1 LKVAVISTALGP
13 GNIFTTPPLFYG
25 GLEEV
30 AALRARHLLE
40 QGHRV
45 YLFAAQ
51 GSEGAY
57 RARWQGSPVPEFI
70 EEPTEVDF
78 LKHRDVL
85 DDVDFI
91 IDDGWAAAV
100 AQAYPQKSIKVWH
113 GSQSP
118 LMYALAGK
126 VRQFGVSRAHAD
138 LIARLTGDSSV
149 GYIYNAVDTS
159 EYPLVREKEDYLL
172 YMNRIDRDKGAHVF
186 VRLCAEL
193 GVRCYMIGEDLL
205 VNDQGYVHWIMQH
218 LPHNVEY
225 LGRVSDK
232 VKLDLLGHARAVVA
246 PLSPLYFEVF
256 GLYSVESALMGTQ
269 LIAMRNGALPEV
281 APCAKF
287 ADSYEELFSLA
298 SQALRE
304 EPPRPEDCREK
315 ALRWDY
321 RKVWENLAGLRPVQ
335 PLGQHVDKRE
345 DS

>member
-1 LKVAVISTALGP
+1 VKVAVVSTALGP
-13 GNIFTTPPLFYG
+13 NTPFTTPPLFYG

-40 QGHRV
+40 QGHKV

-51 GSEGAY
+51 GSEGAW
-57 RARWQGSPVPEFI
+57 RARWPGSPVPELI
-70 EEPTEVDF
+70 EEPTEADF

-85 DDVDFI
+85 EDVDFI

-126 VRQFGVSRAHAD
+126 VRQFGVSKAHAD
-138 LIARLTGDSSV
+138 LIMRLTGDSNV
-149 GYIYNAVDTS
+149 GYIYNAVDAS

-172 YMNRIDRDKGAHVF
+172 YMNRVDRDKGAHVF

-193 GVRCYMIGEDLL
+193 GVKCYMIGEDFL
-205 VNDQGYVHWIMQH
+205 VNDQGYVHWLIQH
-218 LPHNVEY
+218 LPSNVEY
-225 LGRVSDK
+225 LGRVPDS
-232 VKLDLLGHARAVVA
+232 VKLELLGHARALVA

-256 GLYSVESALMGTQ
+256 GLYAVESALMGTQ

-287 ADSYEELFSLA
+287 ADTYEELFRLA
-298 SQALRE
+298 AQALKE
-304 EPPRPEDCREK
+304 EPPRPEECRER

-321 RKVWENLAGLRPVQ
+321 RRVWENLTGLSPVQ
-335 PLGQHVDKRE
+335 PLGQHVNKRE
-345 DS
+345 DG

>member
-1 LKVAVISTALGP
+1 LDRLKVAVVSSALGP
-13 GNIFTTPPLFYG
+13 GTPFTTPPLFYG

-30 AALRARHLLE
+30 AALRARYLLE
-40 QGHRV
+40 QGHKV

-57 RARWQGSPVPEFI
+57 RARWPGSPVPEFV
-70 EEPTEVDF
+70 EEPTEADF

-85 DDVDFI
+85 DDADFI

-118 LMYALAGK
+118 LMYTIAGK
-126 VRQFGVSRAHAD
+126 VRQFGVSKAHAD
-138 LIARLTGDSSV
+138 LIARLTGDSGV
-149 GYIYNAVDTS
+149 GYIYNAVDIN
-159 EYPLVREKEDYLL
+159 EYPLAREKEDYLL

-193 GVRCYMIGEDLL
+193 GVRCYMIGEDFL
-205 VNDQGYVHWIMQH
+205 VADQNYVHWIMQR
-218 LPHNVEY
+218 LPSNVEY
-225 LGRVSDK
+225 LGRVPDR
-232 VKLDLLGHARAVVA
+232 VKLELLGHARALVA

-269 LIAMRNGALPEV
+269 LIAMRNGALPEI

-287 ADSYEELFSLA
+287 ADTYEELFRLA
-298 SQALRE
+298 AQALKE
-304 EPPRPEDCREK
+304 EPPDPAQCRER
-315 ALRWDY
+315 ALHWDY
-321 RKVWENLAGLRPVQ
+321 RRVWEGLTKLLEARQ
-335 PLGQHVDKRE
+335 
-345 DS
+345 

>member
-1 LKVAVISTALGP
+1 VKVAIVSSALGP

-30 AALRARHLLE
+30 AALRARYLLE
-40 QGHRV
+40 QGHKV

-51 GSEGAY
+51 GSEGAW
-57 RARWQGSPVPEFI
+57 RARWPGSPVPEFI
-70 EEPTEVDF
+70 EEPTEADF

-91 IDDGWAAAV
+91 IDDGWAAVV

-118 LMYALAGK
+118 LMYAIAGK

-138 LIARLTGDSSV
+138 LIMRLTGDSNV
-149 GYIYNAVDTS
+149 GYIYNAVDTN

-172 YMNRIDRDKGAHVF
+172 YMNRVDRDKGAHVF

-193 GVRCYMIGEDLL
+193 GVKCYMIGEDFL
-205 VNDQGYVHWIMQH
+205 VQDQNYVHWLMQR
-218 LPHNVEY
+218 LPPNVEY
-225 LGRVSDK
+225 LGRVPDS
-232 VKLDLLGHARAVVA
+232 VKLELLGHARALVA

-256 GLYSVESALMGTQ
+256 GLYAVESALMGTQ

-287 ADSYEELFSLA
+287 ADTYEELFRLA
-298 SQALRE
+298 AQALKE
-304 EPPRPEDCREK
+304 EPPDPAQCRER

-321 RKVWENLAGLRPVQ
+321 RKVWGNLTSQLSLPVWS
-335 PLGQHVDKRE
+335 R
-345 DS
+345 

>member
-1 LKVAVISTALGP
+1 MKVAVVSTALGP
-13 GNIFTTPPLFYG
+13 GTIFTTPPLFYG

-40 QGHRV
+40 QGHKV

-51 GSEGAY
+51 GSEGAW
-57 RARWQGSPVPEFI
+57 RARWPGSPAPEFI
-70 EEPTEVDF
+70 EEPTEADF
-78 LKHRDVL
+78 LKHKEVL
-85 DDVDFI
+85 EDVDFI
-91 IDDGWAAAV
+91 VDDGWAAMV

-126 VRQFGVSRAHAD
+126 VRQFGVSKAHAD
-138 LIARLTGDSSV
+138 LIMRLTGDSSV

-159 EYPLVREKEDYLL
+159 EYPLVKEKEDYLL
-172 YMNRIDRDKGAHVF
+172 YMNRIDRDKGAHDF

-225 LGRVSDK
+225 LGRVPDK
-232 VKLDLLGHARAVVA
+232 VKLDLLGHARALVA

-269 LIAMRNGALPEV
+269 LIAIRNGALPEV
-281 APCAKF
+281 APCAKL
-287 ADSYEELFSLA
+287 ADSYEKLFKLTA
-298 SQALRE
+298 QALRG
-304 EPPRPEDCREK
+304 EPPDPAQCREK

-321 RKVWENLAGLRPVQ
+321 RKVWENLTSQLLRSPS
-335 PLGQHVDKRE
+335 P
-345 DS
+345 